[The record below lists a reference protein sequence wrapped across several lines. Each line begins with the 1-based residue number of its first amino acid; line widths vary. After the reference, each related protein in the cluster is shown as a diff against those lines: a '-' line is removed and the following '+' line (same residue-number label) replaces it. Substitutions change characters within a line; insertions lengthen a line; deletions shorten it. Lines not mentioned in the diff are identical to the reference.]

1 MKTLLLIA
9 ILLTQVFAFTYN
21 AFVDTQ
27 VPGPDNPYC
36 NRRPSDFSPPAVALC
51 PEGSVMN
58 PDCLRACKDTYKAS
72 MVAAY
77 NNACTRWNDANT
89 DYKVGFRLALQH
101 YDSCIDHAHN
111 LEERE
116 ICRNA
121 CMAEINSVI
130 NNLNLARQRDAAHVT
145 EDTASAV
152 AAMAACAAS
161 CCHPQ

>member
-1 MKTLLLIA
+1 MKLFLLMLALLIGSHVPLQN
-9 ILLTQVFAFTYN
+9 IPF
-21 AFVDTQ
+21 DTQ

-36 NRRPSDFSPPAVALC
+36 NRHPSDFSPPAVALC

-58 PDCLRACKDTYKAS
+58 PDCLRACKDTYKNS
-72 MVAAY
+72 MVTTY

-101 YDSCIDHAHN
+101 YDSCVDHAHN

-130 NNLNLARQRDAAHVT
+130 SNLNLARQRNAAHVT